1 MAYDLE
7 SLRADL
13 ADKATSVRLAAAQG
27 LEAAFHAELDEG
39 RRDWAPL
46 VADFLPLLIQGLGDP
61 HKGVQ
66 VHSANCLEFLAYQSE
81 AVVPAL
87 REALAGADRWQAW
100 GAALVVARMGLWTP
114 EIGPALAGAM
124 GARDRDV
131 RWAAASLTLKLARVH
146 PSAIAMV
153 KETLADPNPTARK
166 MAAYCLGAVGAFAP
180 VVDELAAALPDPEFD
195 VRRAV
200 ILAIDKLPSVPESVQ
215 VAVAA
220 FRRDPDLFVQ
230 RTAAAVAAKWGL

>member
-1 MAYDLE
+1 MSHDLAA
-7 SLRADL
+7 LKLDL
-13 ADKATSVRLAAAQG
+13 ADPGMAVRLAAAQS
-27 LEAAFHAELDEG
+27 LEAAFHTELDEG
-39 RRDWAPL
+39 RREWTPL
-46 VADFLPLLIQGLGDP
+46 VAEFLPLLVQGLGDR

-87 REALAGADRWQAW
+87 REALAGPDRWRAW

-124 GARDRDV
+124 GTKDRDV
-131 RWAAASLTLKLARVH
+131 RWAAASLALKLARVH
-146 PSAIAMV
+146 PSAVALV
-153 KETLADPNPTARK
+153 KGTLRDSNPIARK

-180 VVDELAAALPDPEFD
+180 VVDELVAALPDPEAD

-200 ILAIDKLPSVPESVQ
+200 ILAIDKLPSVPEAVQ
-215 VAVAA
+215 AAVAA
-220 FRRDPDLFVQ
+220 YREDQDVFVQ
-230 RTAAAVAAKWGL
+230 RTANAVAGKWGL